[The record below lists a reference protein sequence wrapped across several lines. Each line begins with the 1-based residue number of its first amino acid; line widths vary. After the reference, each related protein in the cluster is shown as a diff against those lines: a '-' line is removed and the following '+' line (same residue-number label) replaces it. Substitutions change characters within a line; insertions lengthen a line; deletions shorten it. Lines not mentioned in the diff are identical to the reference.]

1 MLARLPAPLRGV
13 LTASILGLNTL
24 IVASCLVP
32 PALMKLLVPAKVV
45 RRVCDRLMNAL
56 ASGWVGVNNAWIGAV
71 SPQPWDVQGVDQLHE
86 RGWYLVS
93 SNHQSWVDILVLQRI
108 FHGHIPFLKFF
119 LKQEL
124 IWVPVIGLAWWA
136 LDFPF
141 MKRGKGSGARQND
154 LKTTR
159 EACEKFKLI
168 PTTVINFVEGT
179 RFTPAKKAAQQSP
192 YRHLLKP
199 KIGGLGI
206 ALAAMGEQFEALLD
220 VTIVYP
226 QGTPIFWHLLCGQI
240 DAVTVRVQQREIPAE
255 VLGGDPIG
263 DKAYRQ
269 RIGAWVD
276 EQWSD
281 KDRLIDESAA
291 RRARTRHDI
300 SPPGRLRPVVGG
312 FGCDGRPSAGTYRV
326 RLSAR
331 VARPGACGTVR
342 VRCARGIQRGK
353 AGPGQDRDASLSTV
367 GCADSPA
374 VLAPMAW
381 RTTRCAH

>member
-1 MLARLPAPLRGV
+1 MLARLPPALRGTLTGLV
-13 LTASILGLNTL
+13 LGANTL
-24 IVASCLVP
+24 VVAASLVP
-32 PALMKLLVPAKVV
+32 PALLKLLVPAAAVH
-45 RRVCDRLMNAL
+45 RACDHVLNAL
-56 ASGWVGVNNAWIGAV
+56 ASAWVAVNNAWIAAV
-71 SPQPWDVQGVDQLHE
+71 QPARWDVQGVEGLHP

-141 MKRGKGSGARQND
+141 MKRGRGQGARHSD

-159 EACEKFKLI
+159 EACEKFKRI

-179 RFTPAKKAAQQSP
+179 RFTPAKHATQNSP

-206 ALAAMGEQFEALLD
+206 ALATMGEQFEALLD

-226 QGTPIFWHLLCGQI
+226 HGAPRFWDLLSGRL
-240 DAVTVRVQQREIPAE
+240 DAVTVRVQQRPIPAD
-255 VLGGDPIG
+255 VLGSDPIG

-269 RIGAWVD
+269 RIGVWV
-276 EQWSD
+276 EQQWVE
-281 KDRLIDESAA
+281 KDALIDELLRGA
-291 RRARTRHDI
+291 
-300 SPPGRLRPVVGG
+300 PPVP
-312 FGCDGRPSAGTYRV
+312 
-326 RLSAR
+326 
-331 VARPGACGTVR
+331 
-342 VRCARGIQRGK
+342 
-353 AGPGQDRDASLSTV
+353 
-367 GCADSPA
+367 
-374 VLAPMAW
+374 
-381 RTTRCAH
+381 

>member
-1 MLARLPAPLRGV
+1 MRPLRSDRPLMLSRLPFPLRGAISA
-13 LTASILGLNTL
+13 TILGLNTL
-24 IVASCLVP
+24 VIALSLVP
-32 PALMKLLVPAKVV
+32 PALLKLLVPARPV
-45 RRVCDRLMNAL
+45 RRVCDRLMNGL
-56 ASGWVGVNNAWIGAV
+56 ASLWVGNNNAWIAAV
-71 SPQPWDVQGVDQLHE
+71 NPAAWDVQGVDGLHP

-108 FHGHIPFLKFF
+108 FHGRIPFLKFF

-159 EACEKFKLI
+159 QACEKFKLI

-179 RFTPAKKAAQQSP
+179 RFTPAKHQAQQSP

-226 QGTPIFWHLLCGQI
+226 HGPPTFWHLLCGQI
-240 DAVTVRVQQREIPAE
+240 DAVTVRVLQREIPAQ
-255 VLGGDPIG
+255 VLGGDPMA

-269 RIGAWVD
+269 RIGEWVD
-276 EQWSD
+276 GQWRD
-281 KDRLIDESAA
+281 KDGLIDQL
-291 RRARTRHDI
+291 
-300 SPPGRLRPVVGG
+300 RLR
-312 FGCDGRPSAGTYRV
+312 A
-326 RLSAR
+326 
-331 VARPGACGTVR
+331 
-342 VRCARGIQRGK
+342 
-353 AGPGQDRDASLSTV
+353 
-367 GCADSPA
+367 
-374 VLAPMAW
+374 
-381 RTTRCAH
+381 

>member
-1 MLARLPAPLRGV
+1 MLSRLPAALRGV
-13 LTASILGLNTL
+13 VTAALLGLNTL
-24 IVASCLVP
+24 VIALSLVP
-32 PALMKLLVPAKVV
+32 PALLKLLLPVNAV

-56 ASGWVGVNNAWIGAV
+56 ASRWVANNTLWIAAV
-71 SPQPWDVQGVDQLHE
+71 QPAAVWDVQGVDGLHA

-108 FHGHIPFLKFF
+108 FHGRIPFLKFF

-179 RFTPAKKAAQQSP
+179 RFTPAKQAAQQGTF
-192 YRHLLKP
+192 RHLLKP

-226 QGTPIFWHLLCGQI
+226 HGIPTFWQLLSGRL
-240 DAVTVRVQQREIPAE
+240 DAVTVRVQPRPIPAE
-255 VLGGDPIG
+255 VLGGDPVQDQG
-263 DKAYRQ
+263 YRQ
-269 RIGAWVD
+269 RIGQWVD
-276 EQWSD
+276 TQWRE
-281 KDRLIDESAA
+281 KDALIDALLPATS
-291 RRARTRHDI
+291 RT
-300 SPPGRLRPVVGG
+300 S
-312 FGCDGRPSAGTYRV
+312 
-326 RLSAR
+326 
-331 VARPGACGTVR
+331 
-342 VRCARGIQRGK
+342 Q
-353 AGPGQDRDASLSTV
+353 
-367 GCADSPA
+367 
-374 VLAPMAW
+374 
-381 RTTRCAH
+381 